1 MGHIK
6 NTAVAI
12 AVAGC
17 LLATATISSAAAQAF
32 MPTTG
37 LSSQPI
43 GHYEF
48 CQRKPHECGP
58 TNPAGSPVE
67 LTRELWAEIVEINNL
82 VNTMVTPRT
91 DWELW
96 GVEEYWAYPYQGYG
110 DCEAYA
116 LEKRRLL
123 MKAGVPASSLL
134 MTVAMQRNGEGH
146 AVLTVHTSMGD
157 FILDNLEPRVLRW
170 HETEY
175 EILKRV
181 SARHAGQW
189 VGVKDQRNVVVG
201 SVR

>member
-1 MGHIK
+1 
-6 NTAVAI
+6 
-12 AVAGC
+12 
-17 LLATATISSAAAQAF
+17 

-48 CQRKPHECGP
+48 CQRKPTNAVP
-58 TNPAGSPVE
+58 TNVAGAPVE

-96 GVEEYWAYPYQGYG
+96 GVEEYWAYPHNGYG

-123 MKAGVPASSLL
+123 MQAGVPASSLL
-134 MTVAMQRNGEGH
+134 MTVVRQPNGEGH

-175 EILKRV
+175 EV
-181 SARHAGQW
+181 SSASRNAMPGS
-189 VGVKDQRNVVVG
+189 GSASSDGRNVLVG

>member
-1 MGHIK
+1 MGHIR
-6 NTAVAI
+6 NTLAAL
-12 AVAGC
+12 AASAALFAG
-17 LLATATISSAAAQAF
+17 ATADAQAQAF

-48 CQRKPHECGP
+48 CQRKPNECGP
-58 TNPAGSPVE
+58 TNVAGAQVE
-67 LTRELWAEIVEINNL
+67 LTRELWATIVEVNNA

-96 GVEEYWAYPYQGYG
+96 GVEEYWAYPSNGYG

-116 LEKRRLL
+116 LEKRRMLIQ
-123 MKAGVPASSLL
+123 AGVPAASLL
-134 MTVAMQRNGEGH
+134 MTVVRQRNGEGH
-146 AVLTVHTSMGD
+146 AVLTVSTSMGD

-170 HETEY
+170 HDTEY

-189 VGVKDQRNVVVG
+189 VGVTDHRNMVVG

>member
-1 MGHIK
+1 MGHIARILA
-6 NTAVAI
+6 AVAAS
-12 AVAGC
+12 AVM
-17 LLATATISSAAAQAF
+17 SAATGAAAQAQAF

-48 CQRKPHECGP
+48 CQRKPQECGP
-58 TNPAGSPVE
+58 TNAGGAQVE
-67 LTRELWAEIVEINNL
+67 LTRELWATIVEVNNA

-96 GVEEYWAYPYQGYG
+96 GVEEYWAYPNNGYG

-116 LEKRRLL
+116 LEKRRMLIR
-123 MKAGVPASSLL
+123 AGVPAASLL
-134 MTVAMQRNGEGH
+134 MTVVRQTNGEGH
-146 AVLTVHTSMGD
+146 AVLTVSTSMGD

-170 HETEY
+170 HDTEY
-175 EILKRV
+175 EVLKRV
-181 SARHAGQW
+181 SERHAGQW
-189 VGVKDQRNVVVG
+189 IGVSDHRNVIVG

>member
-1 MGHIK
+1 MGHINK
-6 NTAVAI
+6 TLAAL
-12 AVAGC
+12 A
-17 LLATATISSAAAQAF
+17 ATATLLVAASAGAQAQPF

-48 CQRKPHECGP
+48 CQRKPQECGP
-58 TNPAGSPVE
+58 TNAAGAQVD
-67 LTRELWAEIVEINNL
+67 LTRELWAKIVEVNNL

-96 GVEEYWAYPYQGYG
+96 GVEEYWAYPYNGYG

-116 LEKRRLL
+116 LEKRRQLIQ
-123 MKAGVPASSLL
+123 AGVPAASLL
-134 MTVAMQRNGEGH
+134 MTVVRQQNGEGH
-146 AVLTVHTSMGD
+146 AVLTVNTTMGD

-170 HETEY
+170 HETDY

-181 SARHAGQW
+181 SERHAGQW
-189 VGVKDQRNVVVG
+189 IGVSDHRNVVVG

>member
-1 MGHIK
+1 MGRIN
-6 NTAVAI
+6 NTLVAL
-12 AVAGC
+12 AAAGS
-17 LLATATISSAAAQAF
+17 LLAGASSASAQAF

-48 CQRKPHECGP
+48 CQRKPGECGP
-58 TNPAGSPVE
+58 TNPAGAQVE
-67 LTRELWAEIVEINNL
+67 LTRELWARIVEVNNL

-96 GVEEYWAYPYQGYG
+96 GVEEYWAYPHNGLG

-116 LEKRRLL
+116 LEKRRMLIQ
-123 MKAGVPASSLL
+123 AGVPAASLL
-134 MTVAMQRNGEGH
+134 MTVVRQKNGEGH

-170 HETEY
+170 YETEY
-175 EILKRV
+175 EVLKRV
-181 SARHAGQW
+181 SERHAGQW
-189 VGVKDQRNVVVG
+189 IGVSDHRNVVVG

>member
-1 MGHIK
+1 MGQIK
-6 NTAVAI
+6 YTMAAVA
-12 AVAGC
+12 AAGTMLVSASVAN
-17 LLATATISSAAAQAF
+17 AQAF

-58 TNPAGSPVE
+58 TNASGARVE
-67 LTRELWAEIVEINNL
+67 LTRELWAKIIEVNNL

-96 GVEEYWAYPYQGYG
+96 GVEEYWAYPHNGFG

-116 LEKRRLL
+116 LEKRRMLIQ
-123 MKAGVPASSLL
+123 AGVPAASLL
-134 MTVAMQRNGEGH
+134 MTVVRQKNGEGH

-175 EILKRV
+175 EVLKRV
-181 SARHAGQW
+181 SERHAGQW
-189 VGVKDQRNVVVG
+189 IGVSDHRNVVVG

>member
-6 NTAVAI
+6 NTLAAVA
-12 AVAGC
+12 AVAFLVAGG
-17 LLATATISSAAAQAF
+17 TASANAQAF
-32 MPTTG
+32 MPTAG

-58 TNPAGSPVE
+58 TNPAGAAVE
-67 LTRELWAEIVEINNL
+67 LTRELWAQIVEINNL

-96 GVEEYWAYPYQGYG
+96 GVEEYWAYPHNGYG

-123 MKAGVPASSLL
+123 MRAGVPASSLL
-134 MTVAMQRNGEGH
+134 MTVVMQANGEGH

-181 SARHAGQW
+181 SVRHAGQW
-189 VGVKDQRNVVVG
+189 VGVEDGRNVVVG
-201 SVR
+201 SLR